1 MGQDKGGIKLKD
13 GFLKVAAITCDIKV
27 ADAAFNTENI
37 KAEIQKAEKQGVK
50 LAVFPELAVTGKTC
64 GDLFFQKRL
73 LNASKNAILKLAE
86 AVGDM
91 LCVVGFPF
99 EMDAK
104 VYNAA
109 AILWQKRVIAIV
121 PKSDISDESRW
132 FSSENGLKMAQ
143 IGEFKVPFGK
153 NILIRDEAM
162 RELVLAVEI
171 GSDYAQDVPPSVYHK
186 ANGATIIAHPS
197 SEIQQAIEKD
207 SPKYHA
213 KRLECAYITAF
224 SGYGEST
231 ADYVYGGEN
240 SIYEGG
246 DLLAK
251 GECFE
256 NSFVCSEPD
265 LEKISQNRIKSKAS
279 NLPQKEYVTV
289 SVSLGVAETELTR
302 KIPKEPFLAKSK
314 RLDTECER
322 ILKIQSTALLKRLM
336 HTGSKGVT
344 LGISGGLDS
353 TLALLVCARAFD
365 MAKLDRK
372 GIVAVTM
379 PCFGTTGR
387 TYNNAVALTKEIGA
401 TLKIVDIKKAVRQHF
416 EDIGHSADNL
426 DVTYENAQ
434 ARERTQV
441 LMDMANADGSLV
453 IGTGDL
459 SELALGWAT
468 YNGDHMSMYAV
479 NAGIPKTLIRQLV
492 WYEAKRF
499 GEGELS
505 GVLFDILDTPVSPE
519 LLPPTDGD
527 IVQRT
532 ENIVGPYE
540 LHDFFLYYMVLYGF
554 SPSKIYRLAKYA
566 FSDSFDEK
574 TILSWLK
581 VFSRRFFSAAF
592 KRSCMPDGP
601 KVCAV
606 GLSPRGDFLMPSD
619 ASSALWLFEIER
631 L

>member
-1 MGQDKGGIKLKD
+1 MKD

-99 EMDAK
+99 EMDTK

-109 AILWQKRVIAIV
+109 AILWKKRVIAIV

-207 SPKYHA
+207 SLKYHA

-231 ADYVYGGEN
+231 TDYVYGGEN

-265 LEKISQNRIKSKAS
+265 LEKISQSRIKSKAS
-279 NLPQKEYVTV
+279 DLPQREYVTV
-289 SVSLGVAETELTR
+289 SVSLSVAETELTR
-302 KIPKEPFLAKSK
+302 KIPKEPFLAEGK

-336 HTGSKGVT
+336 HTGAKGVT

-401 TLKIVDIKKAVRQHF
+401 TLKIVDIKKSVLQHF

-426 DVTYENAQ
+426 DVTYENSQ